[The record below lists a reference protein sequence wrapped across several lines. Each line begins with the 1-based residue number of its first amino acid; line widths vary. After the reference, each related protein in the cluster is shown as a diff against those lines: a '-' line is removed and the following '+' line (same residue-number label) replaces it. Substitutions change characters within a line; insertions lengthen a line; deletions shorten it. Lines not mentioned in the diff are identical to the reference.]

1 MQNKRFASNKNPNN
15 FKINMQLHIF
25 SNNTTRDGLKL
36 SRVIFIRE
44 IEAFRI
50 RNEKSATYLAFSA
63 C

>member
-1 MQNKRFASNKNPNN
+1 MQSKRFASNKNPNKL
-15 FKINMQLHIF
+15 KINMQLHMI
-25 SNNTTRDGLKL
+25 SNKTTRDGLKL
-36 SRVIFIRE
+36 SRVVFIRE

>member
-1 MQNKRFASNKNPNN
+1 
-15 FKINMQLHIF
+15 MQLHMI
-25 SNNTTRDGLKL
+25 SNKTTRDGLKL
-36 SRVIFIRE
+36 SRVVFIRE